1 MEGRNLA
8 LRGANSE
15 QSARMSQLLKSSGA
29 MSLATM
35 LSRVLGLAREVV
47 YAHFMGDK
55 PVAGAFT
62 LAFMVPNLFRRLLG
76 EGALSA
82 AFIPVFKEKEK
93 TAGDAEMWRAA
104 NAVLSGLLASASAL
118 VVLAVL
124 GISLLLHLSVHSGET
139 LRIVRLLHAGYPWI
153 VLISLAA
160 LVLVVLERGSETSSR
175 LRRAGV
181 GVGVGLAGLF
191 LALVGGVSLALSVDL
206 RNGQTK
212 LMLDLLRVMFPYVLL
227 VCVAA
232 IFMGML
238 NSRGH
243 FFVPAMGAT
252 MLNVVM
258 IASVLWL
265 APLIGGPLE
274 KRVFALAIGVVVAG
288 FAQAIFQVP
297 LLHSEG
303 FRYQWV
309 SPWRDETVRRVVKQ
323 MIPGAV
329 GVAAFQINVLVTQG
343 FAFAVDGSVVASFNY
358 AVRLME
364 LPQGVFGISLA
375 TYLLPTLSGLAAEK
389 KYPEF
394 RATLRQGVGWLV
406 FVNLLAGVLLLT
418 LAEPMIRLLFE
429 RGLFDESSTDRAAG
443 ALMCLAPGLV
453 AFSLVNILARA
464 FYSLGD
470 TKTPM
475 QISVFCLVVNALL
488 ALALV
493 SHWRQVGLGIAN
505 TLSALIN
512 VSLLFYAL
520 RKKLKTLEMAE
531 VRRHLPALI
540 GATIVA
546 GGIAWGLSALWTAW
560 LGHGTFALKLGELL
574 VPMAAASAAYF
585 GLAVWLKTGY
595 TEELMGLFR
604 KRLERPKSGSKDTSS
619 TTNGHE

>member
-1 MEGRNLA
+1 LLA

-15 QSARMSQLLKSSGA
+15 QSARMSQMLKSSGA
-29 MSLATM
+29 MGVATM
-35 LSRVLGLAREVV
+35 LSRVLGLAREMV
-47 YAHFMGDK
+47 YSAFMGDK
-55 PVAGAFT
+55 LVAGAFV

-104 NAVLSGLLASASAL
+104 NAVLSGLFASTTAL
-118 VVLAVL
+118 VALGML
-124 GISLLLHLSVHSGET
+124 GISLLLHLGANTGDT
-139 LRIVRLLHAGYPWI
+139 LRIVRLLDAGYPWI

-160 LVLVVLERGSETSSR
+160 LMFMLRERGRATLSR
-175 LRRAGV
+175 LGRAGV
-181 GVGVGLAGLF
+181 GVGVGLVGLF
-191 LALVGGVSLALSVDL
+191 LALLGGVLLVLSVDL
-206 RNGQTK
+206 QDWQTL
-212 LMLDLLRVMFPYVLL
+212 LMLRLLRVMFPYVLL

-238 NSRGH
+238 NARGH

-265 APLIGGPLE
+265 APLMGETLDKKIFG
-274 KRVFALAIGVVVAG
+274 LAIGVVLAG
-288 FAQAIFQVP
+288 VAQAIFQLP

-303 FRYQWV
+303 FAYQWV
-309 SPWRDETVRRVVKQ
+309 SPWRDETVRHVVKQ

-343 FAFAVDGSVVASFNY
+343 FAYFLHEGGTVVASFNY

-406 FVNLLAGVLLLT
+406 FVNLIAGVLLLT

-429 RGLFDESSTDRAAG
+429 RGLFVEESTTRAAG

-470 TKTPM
+470 TRTPM
-475 QISVFCLVVNALL
+475 LISVFCLALNALL
-488 ALALV
+488 ALVLM
-493 SHWRQVGLGIAN
+493 SRWRQMGLGVAN
-505 TLSALIN
+505 TLSAVIN

-520 RKKLKTLEMAE
+520 RLKLKTLEMAE
-531 VRRHLPALI
+531 VRRHLPALLA
-540 GATIVA
+540 ATLVA
-546 GGIAWGLSALWTAW
+546 GGIAWGLAALWEAR
-560 LGHGTFALKLGELL
+560 LGHGTFVLKLGGLL
-574 VPMAAASAAYF
+574 VPMSVATAAYF
-585 GLAVWLKTGY
+585 GLAIWLKTGY
-595 TEELMGLFR
+595 TEELIGLVR
-604 KRLERPKSGSKDTSS
+604 ARLEKPKIGPTDSNS

>member
-1 MEGRNLA
+1 M
-8 LRGANSE
+8 
-15 QSARMSQLLKSSGA
+15 LKSSGA
-29 MSLATM
+29 MGVATM

-47 YAHFMGDK
+47 YAKFMGDTW
-55 PVAGAFT
+55 VAGAFT

-93 TAGDAEMWRAA
+93 TAGDAEMWRAS
-104 NAVLSGLLASASAL
+104 NAVLSGLFASAAAL

-124 GISLLLHLSVHSGET
+124 GISLLLRLGVHAGDT
-139 LRIVRLLHAGYPWI
+139 LRLVHLLEAGFPWI
-153 VLISLAA
+153 VLISIAA
-160 LVLVVLERGSETSSR
+160 LVLALRERSR
-175 LRRAGV
+175 ATLGRARRIGV
-181 GVGVGLAGLF
+181 GVGAGLTGLF
-191 LALVGGVSLALSVDL
+191 FALLGGVSLALSVNLED
-206 RNGQTK
+206 GQTK
-212 LMLDLLRVMFPYVLL
+212 LMLDLLRWMFPYVLL

-238 NSRGH
+238 NARGH

-252 MLNVVM
+252 MLNLVM
-258 IASVLWL
+258 IASVLLL
-265 APLIGGPLE
+265 APLMGRKLE
-274 KRVFALAIGVVVAG
+274 EQIFGLAIGVVLAG
-288 FAQAIFQVP
+288 VAQAIFQLP

-303 FRYQWV
+303 FAYQWV
-309 SPWRDETVRRVVKQ
+309 SPWRDETVRHVVKQ
-323 MIPGAV
+323 MVPGAV

-389 KYPEF
+389 KYPEY

-406 FVNLLAGVLLLT
+406 FVNLLASVLLLT
-418 LAEPMIRLLFE
+418 LAEPMVRLLFE
-429 RGLFDESSTDRAAG
+429 RGRFDESSTARAAS

-475 QISVFCLVVNALL
+475 QISVFCLGVNALL

-493 SHWRQVGLGIAN
+493 SHWRQMGLGVAN

-520 RKKLKTLEMAE
+520 RRKLKTLEMAE
-531 VRRHLPALI
+531 VRRHLPALL
-540 GATIVA
+540 GATLAA
-546 GGIAWGLSALWTAW
+546 GGIAWGLAVLWEGW
-560 LGHGTFALKLGELL
+560 LGHGTFLLKLGELL
-574 VPMAAASAAYF
+574 VPMAVASAAYF

-595 TEELMGLFR
+595 TEELTALLRARFERR
-604 KRLERPKSGSKDTSS
+604 KNEPKDSNP